1 MAKPSTI
8 ADANLALP
16 DTPKGLHRWI
26 RPWTT

>member
-1 MAKPSTI
+1 MAKPSNI

-16 DTPKGLHRWI
+16 DTTEGVRRWI